1 MNQFYGHCNKSPGD
15 RVESEDIN
23 RYLKSLT
30 RRREDWQVKQA
41 SEAIELYLFFRRKKQ
56 ATRNGKL
63 PHVNEQWKSVV
74 DDMKKML
81 RLKHLSFRTEQTYL
95 GWVRRFY
102 YFLNGQPPNK
112 LDSTHVKD
120 FMTHLAVERN
130 VAASTQN
137 QAFNAILFMFRHVLD
152 KDIEDIGGAVR
163 AKKKR
168 RLPVVLAKSAINR
181 LLDQMEGTNLLMAK
195 TIYGCGLRL
204 RECINLRIKDIDF
217 SRMAVTVRG
226 KGDKDRETVLPGSI
240 KDTLRNHIESVRKI
254 YDKDRENGLAGVQLS
269 GALERKLP
277 NAGKEWAWFWVF
289 PSHKIRLTQQ
299 PILFDDT
306 TFMLEIYRDR
316 LNRQE

>member
-1 MNQFYGHCNKSPGD
+1 
-15 RVESEDIN
+15 
-23 RYLKSLT
+23 
-30 RRREDWQVKQA
+30 
-41 SEAIELYLFFRRKKQ
+41 
-56 ATRNGKL
+56 
-63 PHVNEQWKSVV
+63 
-74 DDMKKML
+74 
-81 RLKHLSFRTEQTYL
+81 
-95 GWVRRFY
+95 
-102 YFLNGQPPNK
+102 
-112 LDSTHVKD
+112 
-120 FMTHLAVERN
+120 MTHLAVERN

-168 RLPVVLAKSAINR
+168 RLPVVLAKSEINC
-181 LLDQMEGTNLLMAK
+181 LFDQMKGTNLLMAK

-277 NAGKEWAWFWVF
+277 NAGKEWA
-289 PSHKIRLTQQ
+289 
-299 PILFDDT
+299 
-306 TFMLEIYRDR
+306 
-316 LNRQE
+316 